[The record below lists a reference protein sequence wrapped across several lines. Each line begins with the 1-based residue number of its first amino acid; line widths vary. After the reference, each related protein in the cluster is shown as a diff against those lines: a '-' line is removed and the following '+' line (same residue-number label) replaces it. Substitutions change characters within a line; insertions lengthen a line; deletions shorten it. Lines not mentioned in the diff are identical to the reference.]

1 MGFQRFQLMGWGHP
15 LQAGST
21 AQNTT
26 GPTTASQQSEDHW
39 MLLWKEMGKRCRK
52 GRDLWGEKS
61 LSLTDWI
68 KVLFFL
74 SVGSIGTQ
82 DLTSDLTLM
91 LRCATQS
98 TAPVQCHSFSLE

>member
-1 MGFQRFQLMGWGHP
+1 MGWGHP

-26 GPTTASQQSEDHW
+26 GPTTASEQSEDHW
-39 MLLWKEMGKRCRK
+39 MLLWKEMGERCRK

-61 LSLTDWI
+61 LSLTDWT

-74 SVGSIGTQ
+74 SAGSIGTQ